1 MGYRGHCNSGNYQAS
16 CSLDH
21 ASPAN
26 ALGIITKAV
35 LKLYPNPKSKCVV
48 WTSLE
53 STEKAIELLSHLR
66 AFLDNRL
73 TAFELMSSATVSM
86 IREQFPDS
94 PNPISGIH
102 SWYVLFQADG
112 SESDSVLTE
121 LVEQCMS
128 RALETELVTDVAFAT
143 SGAQANALWLMREN
157 VADAQN
163 RYRPHIKHDISLQ
176 VSSIPE
182 FITRLNEIVAVEYP
196 GASLIV
202 FGHLGDGNLHVNLCQ
217 AVDKSD
223 VDWQAFTPDVN
234 RIVRARDC

>member
-1 MGYRGHCNSGNYQAS
+1 
-16 CSLDH
+16 
-21 ASPAN
+21 
-26 ALGIITKAV
+26 
-35 LKLYPNPKSKCVV
+35 
-48 WTSLE
+48 
-53 STEKAIELLSHLR
+53 
-66 AFLDNRL
+66 
-73 TAFELMSSATVSM
+73 
-86 IREQFPDS
+86 
-94 PNPISGIH
+94 
-102 SWYVLFQADG
+102 
-112 SESDSVLTE
+112 
-121 LVEQCMS
+121 MS